1 VIYLKTNSITQN
13 FEEEYRQPECN
24 IGTTGHVDHGK
35 TTLVQALT
43 GIWTAKHS
51 EELKRGLTLKLGYA
65 DAAIRKCP
73 VCLPPDCYTT
83 KDKCPICGS
92 STRILR
98 RVSFVDC
105 PGHEMLMASMLA
117 GATLM
122 DGALMVIDC
131 TQPCPQP
138 QTREHLIA
146 LEMIGLKN
154 IIIVQNKIELANRET
169 LLKNYNEIQAFIKGS
184 IAEGAPIIPVSALHK
199 INIDVLLQAI
209 EEYIPTPVRDESK
222 PARVYIA
229 RSFDVNKPGTPFDK
243 LSGGVIGGSI
253 IQGVLRLDDE
263 IEISPGLL
271 IEHNGKIEHSPLYTR
286 VVSLKAGEIPVKIA
300 KPGGLVGIGTL
311 LDPSLTKADAL
322 VGNVAGI
329 PGTLPPVWY
338 EFSFVPHML
347 EWVVGLKEPQRVEPL
362 KVKEPLMINV
372 GTATTLGTITS
383 ISKEYV
389 HVSLKRPVCA
399 EENARIA
406 ISRRIGGR
414 WRLIGYG
421 IIRG

>member
-1 VIYLKTNSITQN
+1 MNNNLPQDSGGVY
-13 FEEEYRQPECN
+13 EYKQPECN

-43 GIWTAKHS
+43 GIWTARHS

-65 DAAIRKCP
+65 DATIRKCP
-73 VCLPPDCYTT
+73 NCPPPECYTT
-83 KDKCPICGS
+83 KSKCPVCGS
-92 STRILR
+92 STYIIR

-154 IIIVQNKIELANRET
+154 IIIVQNKVELADRET
-169 LLKNYNEIQAFIKGS
+169 LIKNYKEIKAFVRGS
-184 IAEGAPIIPVSALHK
+184 IAEDAPIIPVSALHG
-199 INIDVLLQAI
+199 INIDVLIQAI
-209 EEYIPTPVRDESK
+209 EEYIPTPIRDESK
-222 PARVYIA
+222 PARMYIA
-229 RSFDVNKPGTPFDK
+229 RSFDVNKPGTPFNK
-243 LSGGVIGGSI
+243 LLGGVIGGSVM
-253 IQGVLRLDDE
+253 QGVLRLDDE
-263 IEISPGLL
+263 IEISPGIL
-271 IEHNGKIEHSPLYTR
+271 IERNGKIEHIPLYTR
-286 VVSLKAGEIPVKIA
+286 AVSLKAGDVPVKIA
-300 KPGGLVGIGTL
+300 KPGGLVGVGTL

-322 VGNVAGI
+322 AGNVAGI
-329 PGTLPPVWY
+329 PDTLPPVWY
-338 EFSFVPHML
+338 EFSFEPHLL

-362 KVKEPLMINV
+362 KVKEQIMINA
-372 GTATTLGTITS
+372 GTATTLGIITS
-383 ISKEYV
+383 ISKENV
-389 HVSLKRPVCA
+389 HVSLKRPICMEV
-399 EENARIA
+399 NSRIA
-406 ISRRIGGR
+406 LSRRIGGR

>member
-1 VIYLKTNSITQN
+1 VIYLQTNNSSTDY
-13 FEEEYRQPECN
+13 FEYKQPECN

-43 GIWTAKHS
+43 GVWTARHS

-65 DAAIRKCP
+65 DATIRKCLK
-73 VCLPPDCYTT
+73 CPPPQCYTT
-83 KDKCPICGS
+83 KPKCPICGS
-92 STRILR
+92 DTIILR

-105 PGHEMLMASMLA
+105 PGHEMLMATMLA

-122 DGALMVIDC
+122 DGALMVIDA

-146 LEMIGLKN
+146 LEIIGVKN
-154 IIIVQNKIELANRET
+154 IVIVQNKVEIATRED
-169 LLKNYNEIQAFIKGS
+169 LFKNYNEILRFIKGT
-184 IAEGAPIIPVSALHK
+184 IAENAPIIPVSALHG
-199 INIDVLLQAI
+199 INIDVLLEAI

-222 PARVYIA
+222 PARMFVA
-229 RSFDVNKPGTPFDK
+229 RSFDVNKPGTDFDK

-253 IQGVLRLDDE
+253 VQGKLSIGDE
-263 IEISPGLL
+263 IEISPGLI
-271 IEHNGKIEHSPLYTR
+271 IEHNGKIENRPLYTR
-286 VVSLKAGEIPVKIA
+286 IVSLKSGETPVKVA
-300 KPGGLVGIGTL
+300 RPGGLVGVGTT

-322 VGNVAGI
+322 VGNVLGS

-338 EFSFVPHML
+338 EFSFEPHLL
-347 EWVVGLKEPQRVEPL
+347 EWVVGLKEPQKVEPL
-362 KVKEPLMINV
+362 KIKEQLMINS
-372 GTATTLGTITS
+372 GTATTLGTVTS
-383 ISKEYV
+383 ISRGYV
-389 HVSLKRPVCA
+389 YVSLRRPICA
-399 EENARIA
+399 EVNSRIA

-421 IIRG
+421 FIKG